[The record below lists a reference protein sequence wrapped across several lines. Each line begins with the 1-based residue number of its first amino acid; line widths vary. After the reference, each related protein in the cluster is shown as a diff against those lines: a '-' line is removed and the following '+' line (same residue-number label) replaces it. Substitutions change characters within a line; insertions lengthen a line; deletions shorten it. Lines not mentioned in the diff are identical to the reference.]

1 MRIIY
6 PKLNFE
12 NYLNFIEGNGKA
24 KFDELSLS
32 LGTASFTW
40 FSSASC
46 LHYFC
51 STSLWYLYLFAVFWV
66 LFALFLYFLSTLYGI
81 LDLDNCDN
89 LFSLLLK

>member
-12 NYLNFIEGNGKA
+12 KYLTFSEGNREA

-40 FSSASC
+40 LSASC
-46 LHYFC
+46 LHCFC
-51 STSLWYLYLFAVFWV
+51 SASLWYLYLFAVFWF
-66 LFALFLYFLSTLYGI
+66 LFAFFLVFSEYITWYYEPRHCDTL
-81 LDLDNCDN
+81 C
-89 LFSLLLK
+89 FAK